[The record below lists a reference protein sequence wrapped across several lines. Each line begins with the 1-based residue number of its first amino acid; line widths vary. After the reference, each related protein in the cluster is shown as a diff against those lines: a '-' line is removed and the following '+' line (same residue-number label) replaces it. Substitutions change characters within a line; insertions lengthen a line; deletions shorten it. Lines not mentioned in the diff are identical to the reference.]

1 MSEPGG
7 FLGREH
13 SVQRE
18 QYVRRP
24 WGGIVTGV
32 LKNRKE
38 AKAARAKGTG
48 VSVGQIREAAKEQ
61 ITWGLG
67 SHIRLEAE
75 QWLIWSSI

>member
-1 MSEPGG
+1 M
-7 FLGREH
+7 
-13 SVQRE
+13 
-18 QYVRRP
+18 
-24 WGGIVTGV
+24 

-75 QWLIWSSI
+75 Q